1 MKSCIKCALESSK
14 IMINIG
20 GFLPKNLLHY
30 TLNKKNKLLPIFKFS
45 FNNFIGKE
53 NLNNLYL
60 INLLCMYNP
69 NKITL

>member
-1 MKSCIKCALESSK
+1 MCFGKFKNNNK
-14 IMINIG
+14 YR

-30 TLNKKNKLLPIFKFS
+30 TLNKKNKLLPTFKFS

-60 INLLCMYNP
+60 INLLCTIQT
-69 NKITL
+69 K